1 MASNT
6 THTVTTVATDRN
18 RALPVKNHPK
28 RRRTSWRTQLP
39 EEPAMGTSIDPHTA
53 LMQGHDHEH
62 ASERSRHLLGEKIEE
77 TEEAQA
83 NKSKKIQKMIT
94 PYLAEHIP
102 QQYNPTGGANS
113 TPGDTNTNPVDTKF
127 CYRHRPDLLCRRQ
140 ADEPSMEQLQQD
152 LGKESQADQQSI
164 ANVWS
169 LFSAAPARHRNLMLQ
184 GILAQCCFPQLSFI
198 ASSVRNLIKIDF
210 IGALPHELGF
220 KILSFLDT
228 TSLCKAAQVSR
239 KWRQLAD
246 DDVVW
251 HKMCEQ
257 HIDRKCT
264 KCGWGLPL
272 LDRARLRHE
281 KRRIQLRASG
291 RGINEWSP
299 NITPAPENEALPTT
313 LVHRHSDHSNSSD
326 TTTGTKRSAP
336 SDSLSPEISAKRAC
350 TESTND
356 EACDQLA
363 SYFDQPKKRPWK
375 DVYKDRFRVGTNWKY
390 GRCTTNIL
398 KGHTNGIMSLQ
409 FDDQT
414 LITGSYDAT
423 VKVWD
428 VRTGEEIRTLTG
440 HTAGIRCL
448 QFDDTKLIT
457 GSLDRTIKVWNW
469 RTGKLIRTL
478 NGHSDGVIGLH
489 LADKL
494 LASGS
499 SDHTIMVHDF
509 NNYQRVTLRGHTDWV
524 NSVKIDLASRTLFSA
539 SDDMTVK
546 LWDLD
551 THKVIKTYEGHV
563 GQVQQVLPLPH
574 DFEID
579 EDDFNATGNTD
590 ASDTASQP
598 PSDNEGAQSF
608 SAIQEETVF
617 PNDPSR
623 PKPPSYMLTGSLDGT
638 IRLWHVP
645 SGRCVHRFFGHVE
658 GIWSLAADSLRV
670 VSGAEDKTIKIW
682 DPRTGTHERT
692 LTGHTGPVTCIGLS
706 DERLVSGSEDGTV
719 RVHCFTKSND

>member
-1 MASNT
+1 M
-6 THTVTTVATDRN
+6 
-18 RALPVKNHPK
+18 
-28 RRRTSWRTQLP
+28 
-39 EEPAMGTSIDPHTA
+39 
-53 LMQGHDHEH
+53 
-62 ASERSRHLLGEKIEE
+62 
-77 TEEAQA
+77 
-83 NKSKKIQKMIT
+83 
-94 PYLAEHIP
+94 
-102 QQYNPTGGANS
+102 
-113 TPGDTNTNPVDTKF
+113 
-127 CYRHRPDLLCRRQ
+127 
-140 ADEPSMEQLQQD
+140 
-152 LGKESQADQQSI
+152 
-164 ANVWS
+164 WS

-272 LDRARLRHE
+272 LDRARLRQE
-281 KRRIQLRASG
+281 KRRVQLRASG

-299 NITPAPENEALPTT
+299 NITPVPENEAHPTT
-313 LVHRHSDHSNSSD
+313 LVHRHSDSSE

-336 SDSLSPEISAKRAC
+336 SDSLSPEISAKRSC
-350 TESTND
+350 TESTHG
-356 EACDQLA
+356 EARDQLA

-375 DVYKDRFRVGTNWKY
+375 DVYKDRFRVGSNWKN
-390 GRCTTNIL
+390 GRCDTTIL
-398 KGHTNGIMSLQ
+398 RGHTNGIMSLQ

-428 VRTGEEIRTLTG
+428 IKTGEEIRTLTG

-448 QFDDTKLIT
+448 QFDDSMLIT
-457 GSLDRTIKVWNW
+457 GSLDRTIKMWNW
-469 RTGKLIRTL
+469 RTGELIRTF

-489 LADKL
+489 YADKL

-509 NNYQRVTLRGHTDWV
+509 NNLKRVTLRGHTDWV

-551 THKVIKTYEGHV
+551 SHEVIKTYEGHV

-579 EDDFNATGNTD
+579 EDDFNATGNTN
-590 ASDTASQP
+590 ASDNASQP
-598 PSDNEGAQSF
+598 SSDDEGAPSL
-608 SAIQEETVF
+608 SAIEKETVF
-617 PNDPSR
+617 PKDPSR
-623 PKPPSYMLTGSLDGT
+623 PSPPSYMLTGSLDGT

-645 SGRCVHRFFGHVE
+645 SGRCIHRFFGHVE
-658 GIWSLAADSLRV
+658 GVWSLAADSLRV

-682 DPRTGTHERT
+682 DHRTGTHERT
-692 LTGHTGPVTCIGLS
+692 LTGHMGPVTCIGLS

-719 RVHCFTKSND
+719 RVHCFKKKCDD

>member
-6 THTVTTVATDRN
+6 THTVTAVTTGRSRAQPATRS
-18 RALPVKNHPK
+18 PK
-28 RRRTSWRTQLP
+28 RRGKSWRSQFP
-39 EEPAMGTSIDPHTA
+39 DDAAMGTSVDPHAA

-62 ASERSRHLLGEKIEE
+62 ASERSRHLLGEKAEE
-77 TEEAQA
+77 TEEVQA
-83 NKSKKIQKMIT
+83 SKSKKMQQMIT

-102 QQYNPTGGANS
+102 HQYNPTGGANS
-113 TPGDTNTNPVDTKF
+113 SPGDASTDTKF

-140 ADEPSMEQLQQD
+140 ADEPSMEQLQEE
-152 LGKESQADQQSI
+152 LGRESQADQQSI

-220 KILSFLDT
+220 KILSYLDT
-228 TSLCKAAQVSR
+228 TSLCKAAQVNR

-299 NITPAPENEALPTT
+299 KITPVPENEAFPTT
-313 LVHRHSDHSNSSD
+313 LVHRHSDHSDYSSSSE

-336 SDSLSPEISAKRAC
+336 EDSLSPEMTAKRSC
-350 TESTND
+350 TEATHG
-356 EACDQLA
+356 EARDQLA

-375 DVYKDRFRVGTNWKY
+375 DVYKDRFKVGTNWKY
-390 GRCTTNIL
+390 GRCSVNIL

-428 VRTGEEIRTLTG
+428 INTGEEIRTLTG

-448 QFDDTKLIT
+448 QFDDSKLIT

-509 NNYQRVTLRGHTDWV
+509 NNFQRVTLRGHTDWV

-563 GQVQQVLPLPH
+563 GQVQQVLPMPH

-579 EDDFNATGNTD
+579 QDDFNAAANAD
-590 ASDTASQP
+590 VSDTASQP
-598 PSDNEGAQSF
+598 PSDNEGAAQPL

-617 PNDPSR
+617 PGDPSR
-623 PKPPSYMLTGSLDGT
+623 PKPPAYMLTGSLDGT

-682 DPRTGTHERT
+682 DPRSGKHERT
-692 LTGHTGPVTCIGLS
+692 LAGHTGPVTCIGLS
-706 DERLVSGSEDGTV
+706 DERVVSGGEDGTV
-719 RVHCFTKSND
+719 RVHCFTSV